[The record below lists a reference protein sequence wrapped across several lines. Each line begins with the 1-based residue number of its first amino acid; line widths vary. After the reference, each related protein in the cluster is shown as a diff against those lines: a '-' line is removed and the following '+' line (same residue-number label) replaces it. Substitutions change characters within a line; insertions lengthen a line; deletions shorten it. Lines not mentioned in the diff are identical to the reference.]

1 MAEQKTW
8 TQEEFKKEYGP
19 FTEPLDLP
27 KGAIITEVTSKN
39 GQVTFKY
46 ERTDKFAE
54 HMEQREQRPD
64 KFAQHME
71 QKRAREVAEAR
82 ASLTPEPPK
91 QVYQEWVLNLFP
103 HLRETEPVTWHRV
116 GDWKEY
122 LSPSQFA
129 EKYGTETP
137 QLPEGAEIMYVRQ
150 SGTGYELRYQTP
162 AKTVTEQFVRVLKE
176 PMIEGYGESDIVGV
190 SEVHGKPVGGDL
202 VVGMLTFPVMLG
214 EATIGE
220 FEEHVMKQPTARSEL
235 MTPEQLALSYGVI
248 ATVVGAKYGPRIA
261 KAIYG
266 KVVPSH
272 VQYVLSQKAF
282 ALKMRTTIP
291 FHQKVI
297 SPIQLRLEHVYHEAI
312 YKTPEWLGKR
322 LFGPQRYGEVRAVM
336 RTPFGTYE
344 SFDYPFPWKATPLS
358 QYGAW
363 LEMKHAFTM
372 ARRGLEKSLTW
383 DIGLAPGYP
392 VSAEKI
398 LATIPEGQK
407 IPSLTLEEKMQQA
420 ERIPIYKTELT
431 QRMSIIDGELKR
443 SIYTWS
449 TPTGD
454 KTIFTRR
461 GAFEFEQAT
470 QMDLPSRLFVPKPP
484 TASAT
489 TWPSFRGIP
498 STPFDVTLQRAIT
511 KEVATGLGGLAF
523 SQISTKI
530 VKEFPI
536 QAPSP
541 LTFHKARTRGIPQQD
556 LTPISIPSFRVSQAT
571 KQILKISSI
580 LSLVTLQKT
589 TQALSLKQ
597 VQALKQ
603 KQIQA
608 QGVMQI
614 QALKL
619 TEPLKQMV
627 IAPTIRPPPIKQF
640 KFTHPTVPMLPRKP
654 LRSTRKK
661 GDLRGAWFKKVH
673 PLKTHQEMRSLFFG
687 SPKRKR
693 GKRATLS
700 RVKPQKVARVQIPS
714 LLKKPRKQRRRR
726 RK

>member
-19 FTEPLDLP
+19 FEKPLDLP
-27 KGAIITEVTSKN
+27 KGAVITEVTSKN
-39 GQVTFKY
+39 GQITFKYTY
-46 ERTDKFAE
+46 ERTDKFAQY
-54 HMEQREQRPD
+54 MEQRE
-64 KFAQHME
+64 AI
-71 QKRAREVAEAR
+71 
-82 ASLTPEPPK
+82 S
-91 QVYQEWVLNLFP
+91 
-103 HLRETEPVTWHRV
+103 
-116 GDWKEY
+116 
-122 LSPSQFA
+122 S
-129 EKYGTETP
+129 
-137 QLPEGAEIMYVRQ
+137 QLPEGSEIVSMRQTKEGEYEVQYKLFTPETIPESIQPQVQAGKEFKSKYVGEIKGFTYSRKSKTYTPYTTGTPITQ
-150 SGTGYELRYQTP
+150 SDLLLVATVAVPFISPVIGGLS
-162 AKTVTEQFVRVLKE
+162 AKTLVAGALKGITVGEVYSYATVGEPMKYEQFVQSAF
-176 PMIEGYGESDIVGV
+176 I
-190 SEVHGKPVGGDL
+190 
-202 VVGMLTFPVMLG
+202 G
-214 EATIGE
+214 EAMPVISG
-220 FEEHVMKQPTARSEL
+220 FLSDVAKP
-235 MTPEQLALSYGVI
+235 LASGVY
-248 ATVVGAKYGPRIA
+248 K
-261 KAIYG
+261 

-272 VQYVLSQKAF
+272 ARYVLSQKVQ

-291 FHQKVI
+291 FYQKVI
-297 SPIQLRLEHVYHEAI
+297 SPVQLRLEHIYHEAI
-312 YKTPEWLGKR
+312 YRTPKR
-322 LFGPQRYGEVRAVM
+322 LGIRFFGPQRYGEVQAVL

-530 VKEFPI
+530 VK
-536 QAPSP
+536 AVSYTH
-541 LTFHKARTRGIPQQD
+541 LTLPTKA
-556 LTPISIPSFRVSQAT
+556 
-571 KQILKISSI
+571 
-580 LSLVTLQKT
+580 
-589 TQALSLKQ
+589 
-597 VQALKQ
+597 
-603 KQIQA
+603 
-608 QGVMQI
+608 
-614 QALKL
+614 
-619 TEPLKQMV
+619 
-627 IAPTIRPPPIKQF
+627 
-640 KFTHPTVPMLPRKP
+640 
-654 LRSTRKK
+654 
-661 GDLRGAWFKKVH
+661 
-673 PLKTHQEMRSLFFG
+673 
-687 SPKRKR
+687 
-693 GKRATLS
+693 
-700 RVKPQKVARVQIPS
+700 
-714 LLKKPRKQRRRR
+714 
-726 RK
+726 